1 MAKDMQKGI
10 KERILKDG
18 TTVYDC
24 IVSYK
29 DKMTGNWKL
38 KTKTAPSIGKAK
50 KLRAEMQ
57 HELKDGFTQPNRVTL
72 KVYLDEWLEMMKS
85 TWAESTYELN
95 SDNCRLRICPALGDT
110 PLNLLRTQQ
119 IQQFINQQLG
129 SKLSKR
135 TVIMT
140 YLTLKQALK
149 YAVEKKY
156 IPCSPM
162 DSIRKPKDE
171 KPEMKVLTVENV
183 NQLLTEAKKTE
194 YYALFFTYE
203 FTGAR
208 RGELL
213 ACRWSDIDLKL
224 KQLSINRQLVDH
236 NNVLTFKS
244 PKTKNGCRQI
254 DLTPMNCVILTAHLA
269 EQEKKRQFLKD
280 SQTKKDA
287 LVKEEPLV
295 KKEDLVFAH
304 IDGKPYSPHL
314 ISHVWQKLMKRCG
327 TAGISLHTGTRHSH
341 ATILL
346 KNGVHPKIVQER
358 LGHSSIVMTMDTYS
372 HVINGMG
379 KAAAA
384 GFDEAVI
391 NYRDDKAVE
400 KVTV

>member
-1 MAKDMQKGI
+1 LQKWGI
-10 KERILKDG
+10 P
-18 TTVYDC
+18 TC
-24 IVSYK
+24 
-29 DKMTGNWKL
+29 
-38 KTKTAPSIGKAK
+38 K
-50 KLRAEMQ
+50 K
-57 HELKDGFTQPNRVTL
+57 H
-72 KVYLDEWLEMMKS
+72 
-85 TWAESTYELN
+85 
-95 SDNCRLRICPALGDT
+95 
-110 PLNLLRTQQ
+110 
-119 IQQFINQQLG
+119 
-129 SKLSKR
+129 
-135 TVIMT
+135 
-140 YLTLKQALK
+140 
-149 YAVEKKY
+149 
-156 IPCSPM
+156 
-162 DSIRKPKDE
+162 
-171 KPEMKVLTVENV
+171 
-183 NQLLTEAKKTE
+183 
-194 YYALFFTYE
+194 
-203 FTGAR
+203 
-208 RGELL
+208 
-213 ACRWSDIDLKL
+213 
-224 KQLSINRQLVDH
+224 RQLVDH